1 MAGGDGLHRPP
12 PPLLL
17 LLLLNDQRP
26 RHSTLKKLN
35 KNKTKIINNN

>member
-12 PPLLL
+12 PPLL

-35 KNKTKIINNN
+35 KIKTKIINNN